1 MRNKIVGIVVLY
13 FYLLI
18 GYTIERPY
26 IESIRNDAT
35 RSKILAGPLI
45 LSFIYLFKD
54 IYDILNGKYEKYMII
69 LSILNIMFIV
79 AYIALLNT
87 YIAKG
92 LF

>member
-1 MRNKIVGIVVLY
+1 MRNRIIALIALY
-13 FYLLI
+13 VHLLV
-18 GYTIERPY
+18 YTIERSY
-26 IESIRNDAT
+26 VESIQNDTT
-35 RSKILAGPLI
+35 RGKVLILPLI
-45 LSFIYLFKD
+45 LSFGLLFKD
-54 IYDILNGKYEKYMII
+54 ICDILNGEYEKRMIV